1 MTPKE
6 FFDKVVEMRRCQ
18 KEYLKNKRQ
27 IDLRISK
34 QIEREVDE
42 EIERVQKIL
51 HDKQNPQLFQTMVN
65 MKILDLPLKAKWYEM
80 IESGNKKEEYRE
92 IKKYWIGRLAKC

>member
-1 MTPKE
+1 M
-6 FFDKVVEMRRCQ
+6 VEMRRCQ

-51 HDKQNPQLFQTMVN
+51 HDKQNPQLF
-65 MKILDLPLKAKWYEM
+65 
-80 IESGNKKEEYRE
+80 
-92 IKKYWIGRLAKC
+92 

>member
-1 MTPKE
+1 MIKNVLLTGGTG
-6 FFDKVVEMRRCQ
+6 FIGRNI

-51 HDKQNPQLFQTMVN
+51 HDKQNPQLF
-65 MKILDLPLKAKWYEM
+65 
-80 IESGNKKEEYRE
+80 
-92 IKKYWIGRLAKC
+92 